1 MFIGLFGSYAKD
13 TANEDST
20 RYYLCLRKILEFI
33 MTAPTQAKKII
44 DSLPQDSSYDEILKE
59 LAFDRMIQR
68 GLKDSQE
75 NKTISNQEMKN
86 RIKQW

>member
-1 MFIGLFGSYAKD
+1 
-13 TANEDST
+13 
-20 RYYLCLRKILEFI
+20 
-33 MTAPTQAKKII
+33 MTAPKQEIKKII
-44 DSLPQDSSYDEILKE
+44 DSLPEDTSYDEILKE

-68 GLKDSQE
+68 GLKDSNE

>member
-1 MFIGLFGSYAKD
+1 VIFFKD
-13 TANEDST
+13 
-20 RYYLCLRKILEFI
+20 KILEFI
-33 MTAPTQAKKII
+33 MTAPKQEAKKII
-44 DSLPQDSSYDEILKE
+44 DSLPDDTSYDEILKE

-68 GLKDSQE
+68 VLKDSAE

>member
-1 MFIGLFGSYAKD
+1 
-13 TANEDST
+13 
-20 RYYLCLRKILEFI
+20 
-33 MTAPTQAKKII
+33 MTAPKQEARKII
-44 DSLPQDSSYDEILKE
+44 DSLPEDASYEKILKE

-68 GLKDSQE
+68 GLKDSNE

>member
-1 MFIGLFGSYAKD
+1 
-13 TANEDST
+13 
-20 RYYLCLRKILEFI
+20 
-33 MTAPTQAKKII
+33 MTAPQQAKKII
-44 DSLPQDSSYDEILKE
+44 DSLPEDTSYDEILKE

>member
-1 MFIGLFGSYAKD
+1 
-13 TANEDST
+13 
-20 RYYLCLRKILEFI
+20 
-33 MTAPTQAKKII
+33 MTAPKLEAKRVI
-44 DSLPQDSSYDEILKE
+44 DSLPEDRSYDEILIE

-75 NKTISNQEMKN
+75 NKTIANEEMAN

>member
-1 MFIGLFGSYAKD
+1 
-13 TANEDST
+13 
-20 RYYLCLRKILEFI
+20 
-33 MTAPTQAKKII
+33 MTAPQQAIKII
-44 DSLPQDSSYDEILKE
+44 DSLPEDTSYEEILKE

-68 GLKDSQE
+68 GLKDSNE